1 MKNKMKYN
9 SLPLIPYVGL
19 KFLPILLLLSAIN
32 FPSAICSDYVWY
44 TCDDSS
50 NFTDGSTYS
59 TNLNL
64 VINDL
69 FHNAPQSLGFNTS
82 SHGQSPNKV
91 YGLLQCT
98 GNISAERC
106 SNCVLEANSSIHQR
120 CPNKIGGRIW
130 FDDCFLRYNNSNFF
144 SILDT
149 SGGGT
154 IFSGVEIN
162 SDWEAFES
170 TAISLLST
178 LSDKAYISA
187 NKGFSV
193 GVANYSASE
202 KLYGLVQCW
211 RDISVQDCKT
221 CLVTAREELK
231 GCCYRKPGVQ
241 VPLGSCKVKY
251 DTNPFFDSAESPS
264 TSPEGSNPTTSTT
277 SKKKSTKT
285 LSIALAFVGGI
296 ILALVICFIAW
307 RKRVRSAIFESPITV
322 AIQNQ
327 ERQEFSDESGLLMQ
341 EHQFAFSLKVLAEA
355 TGDFHDDNKLGEGGF
370 GDVYKGTIKDGNE
383 IAVKKLSTNS
393 LQGKKE
399 FLNEVKL
406 VDNVQHRNLTKLLGC
421 CAEGDERLLVYNYYP
436 NKSLDTFIFD
446 SKKRKELDW
455 QKRYNIIIGIAHGLH
470 YLHEDSQL
478 RIIHRDIKATNILL
492 DDKLN
497 PKITDFG
504 IARFFPEDVT
514 QIQTRVAG
522 TCGYMAPEYVMRGHL
537 SVKVDVYS
545 FGVLLLEIVCGR
557 KNTDADL
564 PYHMQ
569 NLLEWAWVLFKRG
582 NGLNVVDSK
591 ASELVEEEA
600 LRCIHVGL
608 LCVQADATFRP
619 VMSDVI
625 KMLTRS
631 SMKLPSPTEPAFIN
645 YSESDASKPVSSFV
659 VEYNEKETSQINET
673 TVTELEA
680 R

>member
-1 MKNKMKYN
+1 MKNKMN
-9 SLPLIPYVGL
+9 
-19 KFLPILLLLSAIN
+19 
-32 FPSAICSDYVWY
+32 DYVWY

-120 CPNKIGGRIW
+120 CPNKI
-130 FDDCFLRYNNSNFF
+130 
-144 SILDT
+144 DT

-600 LRCIHVGL
+600 LR
-608 LCVQADATFRP
+608 
-619 VMSDVI
+619 
-625 KMLTRS
+625 S

>member
-277 SKKKSTKT
+277 SKK
-285 LSIALAFVGGI
+285 
-296 ILALVICFIAW
+296 
-307 RKRVRSAIFESPITV
+307 
-322 AIQNQ
+322 
-327 ERQEFSDESGLLMQ
+327 RQEFSDESGLLMQ